1 MGAPAVGVNGHVCL
15 GVWGRW
21 EGVISGA
28 TPWGF
33 QALALGFLGIQ
44 DGEQTGDKHLGT
56 SLRDSEPRPP
66 AGAQVQRLFVL
77 QPGGPGEGQTP
88 WGSGGLFHSPQ
99 LIGWVW

>member
-21 EGVISGA
+21 EAVISGA

-44 DGEQTGDKHLGT
+44 DGEHTGDKHPGPPSGT
-56 SLRDSEPRPP
+56 PRQSP
-66 AGAQVQRLFVL
+66 A